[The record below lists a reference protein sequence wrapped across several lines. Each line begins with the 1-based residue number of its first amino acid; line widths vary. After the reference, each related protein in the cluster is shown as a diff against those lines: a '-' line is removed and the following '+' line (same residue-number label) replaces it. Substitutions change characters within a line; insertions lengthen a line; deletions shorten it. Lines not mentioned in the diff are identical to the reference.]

1 MMTPS
6 QTDDR
11 DFTLLRHRMVE
22 QQLRR
27 RGIADRRV
35 LAAMESVP
43 RHRFVDEDARWAAY
57 EDEPLAIGLG
67 QTISQ
72 PYMVARMTE
81 LLDLDAAS
89 RVLEVGTGSGYQ
101 AAVLAKVAAEV
112 WTIERHAELADRA
125 RGVLAELGYRNV
137 HVVLG
142 DGSQGLP
149 EHAPYDA
156 IMVTAAAP
164 RTPAPLLDQLAPA
177 GRLVI
182 PVGNRDLQQLRL
194 IRRRGAQFVES
205 DILGCRFVPLVGG
218 VAADGRAAGAAGE
231 SPAPAGAAATDPMAG
246 AANAAADLR
255 RVRVVVEGRVQGV
268 WFRDSTHEEAS
279 RLGVAG
285 WVRNL
290 PDGGVEAVYEGPPAA
305 VAALLAWTE
314 HGPEHAMVTH
324 LQVREEP
331 PEGERKFRIRG

>member
-125 RGVLAELGYRNV
+125 RGV
-137 HVVLG
+137 
-142 DGSQGLP
+142 P
-149 EHAPYDA
+149 
-156 IMVTAAAP
+156 
-164 RTPAPLLDQLAPA
+164 
-177 GRLVI
+177 
-182 PVGNRDLQQLRL
+182 
-194 IRRRGAQFVES
+194 
-205 DILGCRFVPLVGG
+205 
-218 VAADGRAAGAAGE
+218 
-231 SPAPAGAAATDPMAG
+231 
-246 AANAAADLR
+246 R
-255 RVRVVVEGRVQGV
+255 RV
-268 WFRDSTHEEAS
+268 
-279 RLGVAG
+279 
-285 WVRNL
+285 
-290 PDGGVEAVYEGPPAA
+290 
-305 VAALLAWTE
+305 
-314 HGPEHAMVTH
+314 
-324 LQVREEP
+324 
-331 PEGERKFRIRG
+331 